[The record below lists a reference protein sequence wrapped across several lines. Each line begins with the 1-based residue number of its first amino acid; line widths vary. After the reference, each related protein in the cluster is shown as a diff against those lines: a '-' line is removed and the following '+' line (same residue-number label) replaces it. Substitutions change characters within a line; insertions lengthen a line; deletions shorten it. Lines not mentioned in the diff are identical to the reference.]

1 MTELNADILEIR
13 ETLNQLTRAAENLG
27 DNLTD
32 LYYDVEKER
41 KIATVRKIDS
51 ALSSLDDVIHTLQ
64 DACTLAEEWDWDE
77 EDET

>member
-1 MTELNADILEIR
+1 MTELDADLLEIR

-32 LYYDVEKER
+32 LYYDVKEER

-51 ALSSLDDVIHTLQ
+51 ALSSLDDVIRTLQ
-64 DACTLAEEWDWDE
+64 DACTLAEEWEWDE

>member
-51 ALSSLDDVIHTLQ
+51 ALSSLDDVIRTLQ
-64 DACTLAEEWDWDE
+64 DACTLAEE
-77 EDET
+77 

>member
-32 LYYDVEKER
+32 LYYDVKEER

>member
-1 MTELNADILEIR
+1 MTELDADILEIR

-32 LYYDVEKER
+32 LHYDVKEER
-41 KIATVRKIDS
+41 KIAVGRKIDS

>member
-1 MTELNADILEIR
+1 MTELDADLLEIR

-32 LYYDVEKER
+32 LYYDVKEER
-41 KIATVRKIDS
+41 KLATVRKIDS
-51 ALSSLDDVIHTLQ
+51 ALSSLDDVIRTLQ